1 MGIANTQ
8 IATRQNVNSK
18 RLGAFVTGTNGGT
31 YMQKCTTKKAVTDI
45 EYLKETDRKKTANI
59 LFESNKYGCFTAG
72 QNSMSITQGST
83 SSEYVN
89 AREHVYIEHHSSQY
103 SVAYVNM
110 QYDAHSSESTTESTT
125 VQLTSKWPST
135 SSNDNY
141 ENVALFSKRLTNIPT
156 NTIITINFTGF
167 VQGNVSD
174 MSFSGGTGDVSSYS
188 PNSSSIYMGIVV
200 TDDTGDVI
208 ASKSPVNY
216 VNVDINDSFSFS
228 STSSTINIYFIFTEI
243 YVVFYPS
250 EGYYTG
256 LDLNFAVSTEYY
268 ASYYNQTY
276 KLVQYQDIAMNGGTF
291 PCACYIYNNKSSKA
305 RLDYVKARISLTSAV
320 AQGTWIDIGSVNPG
334 TVNRNSTWAGTII
347 CTLPASIDLSKQY
360 YFYVECGY
368 TDANQNWYGGWGSP
382 GMNYN
387 ATTYCG
393 RTTWGYTPA
402 VPLNSATGAAQTV
415 LNYTTIN
422 STSGA
427 SAGTLMA
434 GLQGRTSTQ
443 TALFRIE

>member
-31 YMQKCTTKKAVTDI
+31 YMKKCTTKKAVTDI
-45 EYLKETDRKKTANI
+45 EYLKATDRKKTANI
-59 LFESNKYGCFTAG
+59 LFESNKYGCFTAR

-89 AREHVYIEHHSSQY
+89 AREHVYIKHHSSQY

-110 QYDAHSSESTTESTT
+110 QYDAYSSESTT

-156 NTIITINFTGF
+156 NTIITINSTGF

-188 PNSSSIYMGIVV
+188 PNSSRIYMGVVV
-200 TDDTGDVI
+200 TDDTGYVI
-208 ASKSPVNY
+208 ASKSPAIY
-216 VNVDINDSFSFS
+216 YSDINDSFSFS